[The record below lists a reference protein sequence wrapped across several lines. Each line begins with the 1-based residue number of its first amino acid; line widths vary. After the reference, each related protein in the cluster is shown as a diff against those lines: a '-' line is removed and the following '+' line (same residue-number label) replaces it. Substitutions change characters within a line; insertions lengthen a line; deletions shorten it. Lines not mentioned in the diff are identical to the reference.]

1 MEHQKIVNIELNFE
15 REVARSRGLSLFRRN
30 PTTWELLLLLARY
43 KNGSNEG
50 VYNTIDSVGTRYL
63 GNSALLKF
71 IRERRDDGLV
81 QFLEHEKKSKW
92 TLQLNEELVA
102 QLIELLDTRNR
113 QLLRAAAEENVPFQ
127 WAR

>member
-15 REVARSRGLSLFRRN
+15 REVAQSRGLSLFRRN

-113 QLLRAAAEENVPFQ
+113 QLLRAAAEENAPFQ